1 MPKLDKIKIEGY
13 KSIKNLELELSRLNI
28 LVGCNGAGK
37 SNFISFFKLL
47 NNMIENNLEAYVTKS
62 GGANTFFHFGL
73 KNTQNIYADLYFGQN
88 RYELTFEATDNDQLF
103 FSKESAMYNTSYGN
117 WYSDFNRSG
126 HQITKLLESRGK
138 VTEYVREALEN
149 WIVYHFH
156 DTSSTA
162 GVKRYCN
169 ISDNIA
175 LKHDAS
181 NLAAFLFLLKEKY
194 NQNYSNIVKTIQLV
208 APYFDDFILRP
219 NPLNEENI
227 KLEWKEKGSKE
238 YFDANCLSDGTL
250 RFICLTTVLLQ
261 PKLPTTIVI
270 DEPELGLHPYAI
282 NVLAS
287 LIKRI
292 SEKNQ
297 IIISTQSVPLINEFT
312 IEDIITVDRLD
323 GQSVFKRHNSKD
335 LEEWL
340 DEYSVGELWEKN
352 ILGGRP

>member
-73 KNTQNIYADLYFGQN
+73 KNTQNINADLYFGQN

-162 GVKRYCN
+162 GVKRFCN

-194 NQNYSNIVKTIQLV
+194 NQN
-208 APYFDDFILRP
+208 
-219 NPLNEENI
+219 
-227 KLEWKEKGSKE
+227 
-238 YFDANCLSDGTL
+238 
-250 RFICLTTVLLQ
+250 
-261 PKLPTTIVI
+261 
-270 DEPELGLHPYAI
+270 
-282 NVLAS
+282 
-287 LIKRI
+287 
-292 SEKNQ
+292 
-297 IIISTQSVPLINEFT
+297 
-312 IEDIITVDRLD
+312 
-323 GQSVFKRHNSKD
+323 
-335 LEEWL
+335 
-340 DEYSVGELWEKN
+340 
-352 ILGGRP
+352 